1 MKLKRFLTY
10 FMRVQHSEPDET
22 VVHFRMDDQE
32 RLILHS
38 IEFDADTNNW
48 TVHLKRTHDR

>member
-1 MKLKRFLTY
+1 MKLKRFITTFL
-10 FMRVQHSEPDET
+10 RVQHSEPDET
-22 VVHFRMDDQE
+22 VVQFRMDDQE

-38 IEFDADTNNW
+38 TEFDAETNSW